1 MNTKTVFDRL
11 QSIDDEVQKLH
22 NTIFALKTTDI
33 QAYADKYEE
42 LSISAALRSERIA
55 CQLRNLVYTTT
66 DTGKKDYL
74 KQAAAVQ
81 GIKISFSNSVL
92 SITMPGLL
100 PKRKLRTN
108 TAFLHE
114 PYKLPVQTYG
124 SEHSIRLYKS
134 FSQIYDQSLS
144 LQRIRDYDNLEFK
157 QILDTIASY
166 VLVDDTGLFCD
177 SYHTTEL
184 GNYDHTVIFVMEPE
198 IFPGWLKNRKSSIKT
213 ISEIS

>member
-81 GIKISFSNSVL
+81 GIKISFQIVFF
-92 SITMPGLL
+92 PL
-100 PKRKLRTN
+100 PCQDYCPN
-108 TAFLHE
+108 VNCE
-114 PYKLPVQTYG
+114 PTP
-124 SEHSIRLYKS
+124 
-134 FSQIYDQSLS
+134 
-144 LQRIRDYDNLEFK
+144 
-157 QILDTIASY
+157 
-166 VLVDDTGLFCD
+166 LFYM
-177 SYHTTEL
+177 SH
-184 GNYDHTVIFVMEPE
+184 
-198 IFPGWLKNRKSSIKT
+198 
-213 ISEIS
+213 

>member
-33 QAYADKYEE
+33 QAYADKYKE

-81 GIKISFSNSVL
+81 GIK
-92 SITMPGLL
+92 
-100 PKRKLRTN
+100 RKLRTN

-114 PYKLPVQTYG
+114 PLNLALQTYVT
-124 SEHSIRLYKS
+124 EHSIPLYKRCVVC

>member
-1 MNTKTVFDRL
+1 MNTKTVFNRL

-33 QAYADKYEE
+33 QSYADKYEE

-66 DTGKKDYL
+66 DTRKADYL

-114 PYKLPVQTYG
+114 PLNLALNWSVMQISMEKKGNCLLLYIYWLMSLPIP
-124 SEHSIRLYKS
+124 E
-134 FSQIYDQSLS
+134 
-144 LQRIRDYDNLEFK
+144 
-157 QILDTIASY
+157 
-166 VLVDDTGLFCD
+166 LFW
-177 SYHTTEL
+177 
-184 GNYDHTVIFVMEPE
+184 N
-198 IFPGWLKNRKSSIKT
+198 
-213 ISEIS
+213 

>member
-74 KQAAAVQ
+74 KQAADVQ

-92 SITMPGLL
+92 SL
-100 PKRKLRTN
+100 
-108 TAFLHE
+108 
-114 PYKLPVQTYG
+114 
-124 SEHSIRLYKS
+124 
-134 FSQIYDQSLS
+134 LS
-144 LQRIRDYDNLEFK
+144 LHFIITAK
-157 QILDTIASY
+157 QTLACNPFISNTRTMFCVDTIS
-166 VLVDDTGLFCD
+166 LF
-177 SYHTTEL
+177 S
-184 GNYDHTVIFVMEPE
+184 
-198 IFPGWLKNRKSSIKT
+198 
-213 ISEIS
+213 

>member
-114 PYKLPVQTYG
+114 PL
-124 SEHSIRLYKS
+124 
-134 FSQIYDQSLS
+134 
-144 LQRIRDYDNLEFK
+144 N
-157 QILDTIASY
+157 
-166 VLVDDTGLFCD
+166 
-177 SYHTTEL
+177 
-184 GNYDHTVIFVMEPE
+184 
-198 IFPGWLKNRKSSIKT
+198 
-213 ISEIS
+213 

>member
-81 GIKISFSNSVL
+81 GIKISFSKVKFM
-92 SITMPGLL
+92 T
-100 PKRKLRTN
+100 R
-108 TAFLHE
+108 AFL
-114 PYKLPVQTYG
+114 YNGYV
-124 SEHSIRLYKS
+124 I
-134 FSQIYDQSLS
+134 
-144 LQRIRDYDNLEFK
+144 
-157 QILDTIASY
+157 TIIWS
-166 VLVDDTGLFCD
+166 
-177 SYHTTEL
+177 S
-184 GNYDHTVIFVMEPE
+184 
-198 IFPGWLKNRKSSIKT
+198 NRF
-213 ISEIS
+213 

>member
-74 KQAAAVQ
+74 KQAADVQ
-81 GIKISFSNSVL
+81 ESKSLFQIVFF
-92 SITMPGLL
+92 PL
-100 PKRKLRTN
+100 PCQGYCPN
-108 TAFLHE
+108 VNCE
-114 PYKLPVQTYG
+114 PTP
-124 SEHSIRLYKS
+124 
-134 FSQIYDQSLS
+134 
-144 LQRIRDYDNLEFK
+144 
-157 QILDTIASY
+157 
-166 VLVDDTGLFCD
+166 LFYM
-177 SYHTTEL
+177 SH
-184 GNYDHTVIFVMEPE
+184 
-198 IFPGWLKNRKSSIKT
+198 
-213 ISEIS
+213 

>member
-74 KQAAAVQ
+74 KEIVQ
-81 GIKISFSNSVL
+81 GCA
-92 SITMPGLL
+92 LL
-100 PKRKLRTN
+100 PEKGCGCAGN
-108 TAFLHE
+108 
-114 PYKLPVQTYG
+114 Q
-124 SEHSIRLYKS
+124 
-134 FSQIYDQSLS
+134 
-144 LQRIRDYDNLEFK
+144 NLFFK
-157 QILDTIASY
+157 
-166 VLVDDTGLFCD
+166 
-177 SYHTTEL
+177 
-184 GNYDHTVIFVMEPE
+184 
-198 IFPGWLKNRKSSIKT
+198 
-213 ISEIS
+213 

>member
-74 KQAAAVQ
+74 KTGCGCAGNQKSLFQIV
-81 GIKISFSNSVL
+81 FF
-92 SITMPGLL
+92 PL
-100 PKRKLRTN
+100 PCQDYCPN
-108 TAFLHE
+108 VNCE
-114 PYKLPVQTYG
+114 PTP
-124 SEHSIRLYKS
+124 
-134 FSQIYDQSLS
+134 
-144 LQRIRDYDNLEFK
+144 
-157 QILDTIASY
+157 
-166 VLVDDTGLFCD
+166 LFYM
-177 SYHTTEL
+177 SH
-184 GNYDHTVIFVMEPE
+184 
-198 IFPGWLKNRKSSIKT
+198 
-213 ISEIS
+213 

>member
-74 KQAAAVQ
+74 KILLGLKSLTHIKVFLKKAAR
-81 GIKISFSNSVL
+81 F
-92 SITMPGLL
+92 IT
-100 PKRKLRTN
+100 KR
-108 TAFLHE
+108 
-114 PYKLPVQTYG
+114 
-124 SEHSIRLYKS
+124 
-134 FSQIYDQSLS
+134 
-144 LQRIRDYDNLEFK
+144 
-157 QILDTIASY
+157 
-166 VLVDDTGLFCD
+166 
-177 SYHTTEL
+177 
-184 GNYDHTVIFVMEPE
+184 
-198 IFPGWLKNRKSSIKT
+198 
-213 ISEIS
+213 